1 MITYDTGSMLRI
13 ILQLKGSVLLIVW
26 PQMAVCAG
34 IAVFA
39 TIMRA
44 WVGADDYLIKDVK
57 GHATLG
63 TALAFLNVFRSNL
76 SYGRYWDG
84 RGHLGVLVKSGREL
98 MRLVVT
104 YTKIPEDEQQEA
116 EMNECMDD
124 VWRLINALMRSIVL
138 AVQHFS
144 GHFVVPPYN
153 MDTELCGGGTEPA
166 WLRPSESAAIQKAES
181 IHNPSD
187 NKGRPA
193 LIAALL
199 SHKVYYMYHRGW
211 MNAAVLKKCDKCI
224 GEFVGAWMACEKI
237 VGVPMVFPYTQMLSV
252 FMVLFVYTFPFPLA
266 HIFFNEE
273 AEFNGFFITPFICAL
288 VAFAF
293 FGMNAVGVEIENP
306 FGDDD
311 NDLPVKKM
319 MKRVEL
325 DTAAMLK
332 LRDFSD
338 QVSEVANRRNE
349 RRRHEEE
356 LRREQEKQGALGGK
370 KPRAPARS

>member
-1 MITYDTGSMLRI
+1 
-13 ILQLKGSVLLIVW
+13 
-26 PQMAVCAG
+26 MAVCAG

-39 TIMRA
+39 TIWRA
-44 WVGADDYLIKDVK
+44 YVGSEDFIIKDVK

-84 RGHLGVLVKSGREL
+84 RGQLGTLVKSGREL

-104 YTKIPEDEQQEA
+104 YSKVPEDPDEEA
-116 EMNECMDD
+116 KMEECLRDI
-124 VWRLINALMRSIVL
+124 WRLINCLMHSIVL
-138 AVQHFS
+138 AVQNFS
-144 GHFVVPPYN
+144 GHFQIPAYDIDV
-153 MDTELCGGGTEPA
+153 ELCNPG
-166 WLRPSESAAIQKAES
+166 WLKPQEKAAIEKAEGIS
-181 IHNPSD
+181 AKPD

-199 SHKVYYMYHRGW
+199 SHKIYYMYHMGW

-224 GEFVGAWMACEKI
+224 NDFVGAWMACEKI

-266 HIFFNEE
+266 HIFFNED

-311 NDLPVKKM
+311 NDLPIKKM
-319 MKRVEL
+319 MKR
-325 DTAAMLK
+325 T
-332 LRDFSD
+332 SWI
-338 QVSEVANRRNE
+338 
-349 RRRHEEE
+349 
-356 LRREQEKQGALGGK
+356 
-370 KPRAPARS
+370 PARCLS

>member
-1 MITYDTGSMLRI
+1 MITYDTDSMIKI
-13 ILQLKGSVLLIVW
+13 ICQLKGSVLLSVW
-26 PQMAVCAG
+26 PQMAMCAG
-34 IAVFA
+34 IAVLA
-39 TIMRA
+39 TILRA
-44 WVGADDYLIKDVK
+44 SIGEDDYIIKDVK

-84 RGHLGVLVKSGREL
+84 RGQLGVLVKSGREL
-98 MRLVVT
+98 MRLVVAYSKT
-104 YTKIPEDEQQEA
+104 PEEKEEEA
-116 EMNECMDD
+116 EMQETIRE
-124 VWRLINALMRSIVL
+124 VWRLISCLMHSIVL
-138 AVQHFS
+138 AVQHFE
-144 GHFVVPPYN
+144 GHHHVPEY
-153 MDTELCGGGTEPA
+153 DIDLELVKPG
-166 WLRPSESAAIQKAES
+166 WLKEKEKSAIEKAE
-181 IHNPSD
+181 NVGRDVRD

-224 GEFVGAWMACEKI
+224 NEFVGAWMACEKI

-273 AEFNGFFITPFICAL
+273 AEFNGFFITPFISAL

-311 NDLPVKKM
+311 NDLPIKKM
-319 MKRVEL
+319 MKRIEL
-325 DTAAMLK
+325 DTIAMLELRTTSDQAEAMEK
-332 LRDFSD
+332 LR
-338 QVSEVANRRNE
+338 SEKA
-349 RRRHEEE
+349 
-356 LRREQEKQGALGGK
+356 EQEKLAQQKSRDRNALQGPPGRGY
-370 KPRAPARS
+370 